1 MQIKKFMVCASVLM
15 LVSSASMVGQAADKE
30 TNEATVTKDTSQK
43 KESENKSET
52 KVPIVIEGDKL
63 SFSEETGDVFAEGNV
78 VVKQNTDVISTDF
91 MRGNNKTTEVWIDG
105 KATLQQPGTEL
116 IGTGTHYNYTTRLG
130 NMQNVKGLVGK
141 EHISSNN
148 LEFYP
153 GKLVAHDSTATKCP
167 AIVPDYHMSADRIE
181 IWPGEKMV
189 AYNAKFWIKN
199 VVIYSMPKYQT
210 SLKKGE
216 AKSAFPSIGYHS
228 GDGLT
233 ISQHLE
239 YPIEDRL
246 TAFADLDYYSQH
258 GFKPSF
264 GLTSKQKGYSLKLYQ
279 SNDENSDDEWI
290 KKEAEL
296 LFTLDPI
303 RMGKVTGNFSAS
315 NGKWKEGNISG
326 WRQDYN
332 FYVKR
337 DPIQLS
343 KIFTLDV
350 SAGYEK
356 VYYGY
361 DNSSNNIW
369 SFNTKLTA
377 RPNDRLETWVGY
389 AYHDQ
394 SGTSVYEYDK
404 IDSDRELKTGF
415 MYKVDKMNSVG
426 VKIDYEIDA
435 GRLKD
440 LDYTWRRNLH
450 CWEADITYR
459 EKRSQVNVKLSTIAW

>member
-15 LVSSASMVGQAADKE
+15 LVSSASMAGQAADKE
-30 TNEATVTKDTSQK
+30 NNEIAKSKTDSQENIAAKEEK
-43 KESENKSET
+43 KA
-52 KVPIVIEGDKL
+52 PIVIEAEKL

-116 IGTGTHYNYTTRLG
+116 VGTGTHYNYTTRIG
-130 NMQNVKGLVGK
+130 NMNNVKGLVGN

-153 GKLVAHDSTATKCP
+153 EKYIGHDSTATKCP

-239 YPIEDRL
+239 YPIEDKL

-258 GFKPSF
+258 GLKPSF

-279 SNDENSDDEWI
+279 SNEENGDDEWI

-303 RMGKVTGNFSAS
+303 KMGKVTGYFTAS

-332 FYVKR
+332 LYFKR
-337 DPIQLS
+337 NTIQLS
-343 KIFTLDV
+343 KKLTLDV
-350 SAGYEK
+350 GAGYERR
-356 VYYGY
+356 YYGY

-369 SFNTKLTA
+369 RFNTKLTA

-389 AYHDQ
+389 AYNDQ

-426 VKIDYEIDA
+426 VKIDYEVDA

-459 EKRSQVNVKLSTIAW
+459 EKRNQLNVKLSTIAW

>member
-1 MQIKKFMVCASVLM
+1 MVCASVLM
-15 LVSSASMVGQAADKE
+15 LVTNVSMVGQAADKE
-30 TNEATVTKDTSQK
+30 TNEATTTNNTSQK
-43 KESENKSET
+43 KESENKTEV
-52 KVPIVIEGDKL
+52 KAPIVIEGDKL

-130 NMQNVKGLVGK
+130 NMHNVTGLVGK
-141 EHISSNN
+141 EYISSNN

-153 GKLVAHDSTATKCP
+153 EKLVAHDSTATKCP
-167 AIVPDYHMSADRIE
+167 AIVPDYHMSAERIE

-199 VVIYSMPKYQT
+199 VAIYSMPKYQT

-216 AKSAFPSIGYHS
+216 SQSAFPSIGYHS

-239 YPIEDRL
+239 YPIDDKL
-246 TAFADLDYYSQH
+246 AAFADLDYYSQH
-258 GFKPSF
+258 GLKPSF

-332 FYVKR
+332 LYFKR
-337 DPIQLS
+337 DTIQLS
-343 KIFTLDV
+343 KNLTLDV
-350 SAGYEK
+350 GAGYERR
-356 VYYGY
+356 YYGY

-369 SFNTKLTA
+369 RFNTKLTA

-389 AYHDQ
+389 SYNDQ

-426 VKIDYEIDA
+426 VKIDYELDV

-450 CWEADITYR
+450 CWQADITYR